1 MIYAASSIKRRR
13 ATKAQMTER
22 LDALFAIIERQRPM
36 TVRQVFYQAT
46 VHGIVEK
53 TEAGC
58 EKVNEALTKMRLAGR
73 IPFDWITDSTRLMRK
88 PLSFRGLAEAIEFTA
103 RTCRRA
109 LWEDTDAYV
118 EIWIEK
124 DTLAGVVVDVTSE
137 YDVPLM
143 SARGYSSLSF
153 LQSAAEAMAAQE
165 KPCFVYQFGDWD
177 PSGVDAA
184 RNIRDRL
191 REMAP
196 EADISFERV
205 SVTPEQIATFDL
217 PTRPTKLTDSRSKKW
232 DGGDSVELDAL
243 PADYLRDLVRSR
255 ITRHIDE
262 HRLKTLRVAERSER
276 EALAMFAYE
285 ACQ

>member
-1 MIYAASSIKRRR
+1 MTYPASPIKRRR

-22 LDALFAIIERQRPM
+22 LNALFAIVERQRPM

-58 EKVNEALTKMRLAGR
+58 DRVNEALTKMPLAGR
-73 IPFDWITDSTRLMRK
+73 LPYDWITDSTRLMRK
-88 PLSFRGLAEAIEFTA
+88 PRSFRGLAEAIAFTA
-103 RTCRRA
+103 RTYRKA
-109 LWEDTDAYV
+109 LWEESEAYV

-124 DTLAGVVVDVTSE
+124 DALAGVVVDVTSE

-153 LQSAAEAMAAQE
+153 LYNAAEAMTE
-165 KPCFVYQFGDWD
+165 EGKPCYVYQFGDWD

-196 EADISFERV
+196 NVEIHFERV
-205 SVTPEQIATFDL
+205 GVTPAQIAALNL
-217 PTRPTKLTDSRSKKW
+217 PSRPTKETDTRSKKW
-232 DGGDSVELDAL
+232 DDGDSVELDAL
-243 PADYLRDLVRSR
+243 PAEYLRDLVRSC
-255 ITRHIDE
+255 ITQHIDE
-262 HRLKTLRVAERSER
+262 HKLAVLRVAEHSER
-276 EALAMFAYE
+276 QALAMFAYE
-285 ACQ
+285 ARQ